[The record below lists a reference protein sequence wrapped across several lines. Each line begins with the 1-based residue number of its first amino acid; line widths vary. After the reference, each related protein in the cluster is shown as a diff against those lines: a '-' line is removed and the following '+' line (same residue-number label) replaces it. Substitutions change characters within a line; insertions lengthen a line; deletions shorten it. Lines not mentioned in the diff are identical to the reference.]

1 MRVYARMRRSGLL
14 VVVLLF
20 LLVPVGRAEESPPV
34 SLDFT
39 NTEVRDVLAALALV
53 GETSLI
59 VDDSVTGRITLHL
72 EEVPFAEA
80 LDLVTKAKGLAYQR
94 LGSVIVVASP
104 AKLHKGFDAVHV
116 IRLQHAKA
124 EEVIGLLALAV
135 NKGKS
140 DAEAG
145 KGAKHAAASDSGKA
159 NASGSNSSEFTV
171 EGPTLVKTDVINRVQ
186 GSGRLRADMETNS
199 ILFYGSEEEAAML
212 RTIAADIDVPYRQV
226 TVEAEVVAVTKSAA
240 NDLGVEWNWQP
251 TPQYSAD
258 DGSSGSGSSGVGN
271 ETANMGA
278 ISYGRSPAG
287 TPYRFWY
294 QAKINALLQSN
305 HARLLAKPKVT
316 TLNGKA
322 ARIHIGDQIP
332 VVASTVS
339 GGATTTS
346 TEYKDA
352 GIILQYTPRIDADG
366 WISAA
371 LYTGVSTPVYVAD
384 LKAYR
389 IAIREAETEVRMKN
403 GETIVIGGL
412 LDKSTVDSQAKIPLL
427 GDLPLLGKLFR
438 NSGKSQEETEIMIFL
453 TARIVD

>member
-34 SLDFT
+34 SMDFT
-39 NTEVRDVLAALALV
+39 NTEVRDVLAALASV

-59 VDDSVTGRITLHL
+59 VDDSVTGKITLHL
-72 EEVPFAEA
+72 ADVPFTEA
-80 LDLVTKAKGLAYQR
+80 LDLLTKAKGLAYQR

-104 AKLHKGFDAVHV
+104 AKLHKGFDTVHV
-116 IRLQHAKA
+116 IKLQHAKA
-124 EEVIGLLALAV
+124 EEVIGLLSLAV
-135 NKGKS
+135 NKGKA

-145 KGAKHAAASDSGKA
+145 KGAKRSETGGSGKA
-159 NASGSNSSEFTV
+159 NASGSNSEEFTV
-171 EGPTLVKTDVINRVQ
+171 EGPTLVKTDVISRVQ
-186 GSGRLRADMETNS
+186 GSGRLRADMVTNS
-199 ILFYGSEEEAAML
+199 ILFYGSDEEAAML
-212 RTIAADIDVPYRQV
+212 RALAAEIDVPYRQV
-226 TVEAEVVAVTKSAA
+226 TIEAEVVAVTKSSA
-240 NDLGVEWNWQP
+240 NDLGVEWSWQP
-251 TPQYSAD
+251 TPQYSTD
-258 DGSSGSGSSGVGN
+258 SDSTGGSAAGSGGS
-271 ETANMGA
+271 ANMGA

-305 HARLLAKPKVT
+305 QARLLAKPKVT

-403 GETIVIGGL
+403 GETMVIGGL

-453 TARIVD
+453 TARVVE

>member
-1 MRVYARMRRSGLL
+1 MRVYARMRRIGWLFVL
-14 VVVLLF
+14 LLF
-20 LLVPVGRAEESPPV
+20 LLVPAAQAEERPAV

-39 NTEVRDVLAALALV
+39 NTEVRDVLAALASV
-53 GETSLI
+53 GETSVI
-59 VDDSVTGRITLHL
+59 VDDSVTGRITIHL
-72 EEVPFAEA
+72 EEVPFKEA
-80 LDLVTKAKGLAYQR
+80 LELVTKAKGLTYQQ
-94 LGSVIVVASP
+94 LGSVIVVSA
-104 AKLHKGFDAVHV
+104 AEKFHKGFDAVHV
-116 IRLQHAKA
+116 IKLQHAKA
-124 EEVIGLLALAV
+124 EEVVGLLALAV
-135 NKGKS
+135 NKGKAE
-140 DAEAG
+140 AEAG
-145 KGAKHAAASDSGKA
+145 KGNKRDTGGSGNTNADHA
-159 NASGSNSSEFTV
+159 NSTDFTV
-171 EGPTLVKTDVINRVQ
+171 EGPSLVKTDVINRVQ
-186 GSGRLRADMETNS
+186 GAGRLRADMETNS
-199 ILFYGSEEEAAML
+199 ILLYGSEEEAAML
-212 RTIAADIDVPYRQV
+212 RALAADIDVPYRQV
-226 TVEAEVVAVTKSAA
+226 SVEAEVVAVTQSAA
-240 NDLGVEWNWQP
+240 KDLGVEWNWQP
-251 TPQYSAD
+251 TPQYSGDA
-258 DGSSGSGSSGVGN
+258 GSA
-271 ETANMGA
+271 EAANMGA

-287 TPYRFWY
+287 TPYRFFY

-332 VVASTVS
+332 VVATTVS

-412 LDKSTVDSQAKIPLL
+412 LDKSTVDSRTKIPLL
-427 GDLPLLGKLFR
+427 GDLPLLGKLFQ
-438 NSGKSQEETEIMIFL
+438 NSGSTQDETEIMIFL
-453 TARIVD
+453 TARIVE